1 MRLPERWIGAL
12 WYDFSLIIIKGDSP
26 VISLELDARYCTE
39 LGLGRGSDNHEMQY
53 ELFFGVRGGLFSN

>member
-12 WYDFSLIIIKGDSP
+12 WYDFSRTAIKGDSP

-39 LGLGRGSDNHEMQY
+39 VGLGQGSDNHEMQH
-53 ELFFGVRGGLFSN
+53 ELFVGVWSGLFSN